1 MNDNEREDGEDERS
15 VYIIIGRVYRQ
26 ASGPGEEVHVLLT
39 APDDDSAVRMTLD
52 ALAREGFAE
61 ADLDQIGTFT
71 DAPDDEPYASAY
83 QDALE
88 GEIALVELGQAD

>member
-1 MNDNEREDGEDERS
+1 MNDNERDAAGDDERS

-52 ALAREGFAE
+52 ALARYREVCSPA
-61 ADLDQIGTFT
+61 
-71 DAPDDEPYASAY
+71 
-83 QDALE
+83 
-88 GEIALVELGQAD
+88 